1 MKKGLSIALACGVLL
16 TATQAMAQRPST
28 RSMTCAAARDLV
40 MSRGAVVLST
50 GPDLYDRYVS
60 TDSACSVGQYA
71 RPSFAPTLDN
81 PTCALGA
88 VCVTRPE
95 NDR

>member
-1 MKKGLSIALACGVLL
+1 MRIIPLALVMLSLAPSATALA
-16 TATQAMAQRPST
+16 QRQST
-28 RSMTCAAARDLV
+28 RTMTCAAARNLV
-40 MSRGAVVLST
+40 VTRGAIVLST

-60 TDSACSVGQYA
+60 NQGACAAGQIE

-81 PTCALGA
+81 PACALGS

-95 NDR
+95 SDH